1 MQSIQAQINRLRAD
15 EARLINE
22 RNQARQETQTM
33 KNQWEQIDR
42 TRLLNMLFLPE
53 NQDDVRNASL
63 SQILDKFQR
72 EVLTGGGSGQG
83 TDHGGPTGPHGRSQ
97 ENVPQPHDEVQT
109 IDIFDL
115 QQSILATNP
124 NELINRP
131 VQKVYDDFRTLLRTE

>member
-1 MQSIQAQINRLRAD
+1 
-15 EARLINE
+15 
-22 RNQARQETQTM
+22 
-33 KNQWEQIDR
+33 
-42 TRLLNMLFLPE
+42 MLFLPE

-83 TDHGGPTGPHGRSQ
+83 TDHGGPTGPHGQSQ
-97 ENVPQPHDEVQT
+97 ENIPQPHDEVQT

>member
-1 MQSIQAQINRLRAD
+1 MQSIQAQINRLRED
-15 EARLINE
+15 EARLIDE
-22 RNQARQETQTM
+22 RNQERQETQTI
-33 KNQWEQIDR
+33 KNQWEQTDR
-42 TRLLNMLFLPE
+42 IRLLNMLFLPE

-72 EVLTGGGSGQG
+72 EVLTGRDSGQG
-83 TDHGGPTGPHGRSQ
+83 TDHGGPTGPHGQSQ
-97 ENVPQPHDEVQT
+97 ENIPQPHDEVQT

>member
-1 MQSIQAQINRLRAD
+1 MQSIQAQINRLRED
-15 EARLINE
+15 EARLIDE
-22 RNQARQETQTM
+22 RNQERQETQTI
-33 KNQWEQIDR
+33 KNQWEQTDR
-42 TRLLNMLFLPE
+42 IRLLNMLFLPE

-72 EVLTGGGSGQG
+72 EVLTGGDSRQG
-83 TDHGGPTGPHGRSQ
+83 TDHGGPTGPHGQSQ
-97 ENVPQPHDEVQT
+97 ENIPQPHDEVQT